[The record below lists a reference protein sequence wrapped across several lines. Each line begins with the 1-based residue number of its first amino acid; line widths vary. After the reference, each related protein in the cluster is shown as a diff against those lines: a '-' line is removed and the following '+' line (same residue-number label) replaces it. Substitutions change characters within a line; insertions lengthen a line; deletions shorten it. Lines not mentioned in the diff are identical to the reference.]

1 MAFVLQ
7 DVINE
12 IEETR
17 SLEPLKKFKK
27 ENLVKVAA
35 HYGIT
40 PAVGATKSHILN
52 LIKDHCVEND
62 IIDEVEEKP
71 IAETAEIV
79 RLKLDFEREERR
91 LAREAEKALQDA
103 QFAEAQKAR
112 EAAEAEAEKAR
123 ELRLAELKEARELR
137 ELELKAEQEKALLA
151 AEIEAKKEA
160 AAREHELKMAG
171 LGKHSP
177 SDKASVFDP
186 ARNIRLVP
194 PFQEKEV
201 DKYFA
206 HFEKVAD
213 SLNWPKESWVLLL
226 QSVLV
231 GKAQEIYGSLS
242 VEQSSNYEHVKEAIL
257 KAYELVP
264 EAYRQKFR
272 NYLKYDSKTH
282 VEFAREKENLFN
294 RWCHSKEIGQDFKK
308 LKQMVLLEEFKDKVR
323 PDIRSHLDEQKVEEL
338 EKAAIMADDYA
349 LTHKM
354 SSKSGN
360 PQQKRYHGSGNREN
374 VSRNMDDRKRQGKST
389 ENVGLVSKV
398 EPLKPISCGHCGKP
412 GHIITNCW
420 KLGGKT
426 PCEHCGRFNHKS
438 EDCRIAKNKLQKEVK
453 PTGLTSLKGLKVSP
467 FNESENSKG
476 VKVKPLIDRN
486 SFVEKNKGIKVNPL
500 HNDKSCIEDEISPNT
515 ESDYMEN
522 YKPFISKG
530 VVSLVGDENSSQKV
544 KILRDTGA
552 TQSLMLDSVLPLTE
566 KSFTGANVL
575 ISGVEMGVLEV
586 PLHEVNIKSSLI
598 NGNIVIGMR
607 PSLPVEGI
615 SLILGNDLA
624 GEKVM
629 VDPRVV
635 EKPRDDEETER
646 LAEKFP
652 GIFPASVVTRSM
664 KAKEEAIKEQGKE
677 EIGLSGTFLENI
689 DGKFEERN
697 KEKADKALMRKES
710 RNVKENIPEKQE
722 SESKSVISRQNLI
735 EEQSN
740 DKELLDLFKIALT
753 PVEAEKVS
761 VGYLIKDDILM
772 RKWSPTAC
780 DNNEKGETVYQ
791 IVVPTVYRREV
802 LELAHDL
809 PMSGH
814 LGVRKTYN
822 RVLQHFFW
830 PGLKRDVA
838 KWCRECHTCQ
848 LGGKPNQ
855 NIPQAPLHPIPV
867 FDEPFSHII
876 IDCVGPLPKTK
887 SQNEFLLTIM
897 CSSTRFPEAIPLR
910 SIKTNA
916 ILKALIKFFTI
927 FGLPKSIQ
935 SDQGTNFM
943 AHAFQQVMN
952 QLGIK
957 QYKSSAY
964 HPESQGALE
973 RFHQTLKTMIR
984 MYCTEN
990 SRDWDEGVHLLLFA
1004 VRESVQESLG
1014 FSPFELVFGHA
1025 VRGPLLLLKEKWLD
1039 EDPEKISVLKYVATF
1054 KDRLFRAGQM
1064 AKRNL
1069 QESQSKMKVWYDRKA
1084 KSRCF
1089 EPGDR
1094 VLVLFPVVGNPLQA
1108 KYSGPYKV
1116 VKKISD
1122 TNYLV
1127 KTPDRRKE
1135 TQVCHINML
1144 KAYHEKPKP
1153 ELVTLNNRLGLES
1166 LTHSKDCVGQVAE
1179 KEEDTE
1185 SEVRLGNDQQP
1196 IKLQNS
1202 QILND
1207 LDTKLSHLPSVQRKE
1222 LAEVIT
1228 QYREVFPDVPSKT
1241 NLIEHDVDVGDSAP
1255 IKQHPYRVSP
1265 MKKELLDKEVQYMLK
1280 NDIIEES
1287 QSNWSSPC
1295 ILVPKHDGG
1304 FRFCTDFRKVND
1316 KTKSDSFPIP
1326 RIADCIDQI
1335 GNAKFVS
1342 TFDMLKGYWQVPL
1355 TQRAREI
1362 SAFVTPS
1369 GLYQY
1374 KVMPFGMKNAP
1385 ATFQRMVNKLV
1396 RDIDGCEGYIDDV
1409 VIYSDNWSDHIHQ
1422 IKRFFQIMREAKL
1435 TINLMKSEFGKA
1447 TVKYLGHIVGQGQVR
1462 PLDAKIQTIAKFPI
1476 PTSRKELA
1484 RFLGMAGYYR
1494 NFCLNFSDIAA
1505 PLTNLLSK
1513 KVKFVWTDDCQMAF
1527 DKVKLLLQKSPV
1539 LKSPDYE
1546 KPFKLIIDS
1555 SDVGTGSVLVQEAS
1569 DGLDH
1574 PVSYFSKKF
1583 LKYQKNYSVVEKE
1596 TLGLVLALEHFD
1608 VYLGSTPFK
1617 IKVYTDHNP
1626 LTFLKTMK
1634 NKNQRLVRWSLALQE
1649 YNLEIQHI
1657 PGSENVVADALS
1669 RCIG

>member
-17 SLEPLKKFKK
+17 SLEPLKKLKK
-27 ENLVKVAA
+27 ENLIKVAA

-40 PAVGATKSHILN
+40 PAIGATKSHILD
-52 LIKDHCVEND
+52 LIKEHCVENN

-79 RLKLDFEREERR
+79 KLKLDFEREERR
-91 LAREAEKALQDA
+91 LAREAEKA
-103 QFAEAQKAR
+103 AR
-112 EAAEAEAEKAR
+112 EEAR

-160 AAREHELKMAG
+160 AAREHELKMAS
-171 LGKHSP
+171 LGKQSP
-177 SDKASVFDP
+177 SDKASAFDP

-338 EKAAIMADDYA
+338 EKAAVMADDYA

-360 PQQKRYHGSGNREN
+360 PQQKRFHGSGNREN
-374 VSRNMDDRKRQGKST
+374 ISRNMDDRKRQGKST

-467 FNESENSKG
+467 FNESENS
-476 VKVKPLIDRN
+476 
-486 SFVEKNKGIKVNPL
+486 E
-500 HNDKSCIEDEISPNT
+500 
-515 ESDYMEN
+515 
-522 YKPFISKG
+522 G

-566 KSFTGANVL
+566 NSFTGANVL

-586 PLHEVNIKSSLI
+586 PLHEVYIKSSLI

-624 GEKVM
+624 GERVM

-635 EKPRDDEETER
+635 EKPRDDVKTER

-664 KAKEEAIKEQGKE
+664 KAKKEAIKEQGKQ

-689 DGKFEERN
+689 DVKFEERN
-697 KEKADKALMRKES
+697 KEKADKALMRNES
-710 RNVKENIPEKQE
+710 RNVKENRKQE
-722 SESKSVISRQNLI
+722 SESRSVISRQNLI
-735 EEQSN
+735 VEQSN

-753 PVEAEKVS
+753 PVKPEKVS
-761 VGYLIKDDILM
+761 VGYLIRDNIMM
-772 RKWSPTAC
+772 RKWSTHH
-780 DNNEKGETVYQ
+780 V
-791 IVVPTVYRREV
+791 
-802 LELAHDL
+802 
-809 PMSGH
+809 
-814 LGVRKTYN
+814 
-822 RVLQHFFW
+822 
-830 PGLKRDVA
+830 
-838 KWCRECHTCQ
+838 
-848 LGGKPNQ
+848 
-855 NIPQAPLHPIPV
+855 
-867 FDEPFSHII
+867 
-876 IDCVGPLPKTK
+876 
-887 SQNEFLLTIM
+887 TI
-897 CSSTRFPEAIPLR
+897 R
-910 SIKTNA
+910 
-916 ILKALIKFFTI
+916 
-927 FGLPKSIQ
+927 
-935 SDQGTNFM
+935 
-943 AHAFQQVMN
+943 
-952 QLGIK
+952 
-957 QYKSSAY
+957 
-964 HPESQGALE
+964 
-973 RFHQTLKTMIR
+973 
-984 MYCTEN
+984 
-990 SRDWDEGVHLLLFA
+990 
-1004 VRESVQESLG
+1004 
-1014 FSPFELVFGHA
+1014 
-1025 VRGPLLLLKEKWLD
+1025 PLLLLKEKWLD

-1054 KDRLFRAGQM
+1054 KDRLFRAGQI

-1089 EPGDR
+1089 EPGDK

-1127 KTPDRRKE
+1127 KTPGRRKE
-1135 TQVCHINML
+1135 TQLCHINML

-1153 ELVTLNNRLGLES
+1153 ELVILNNRLGLES
-1166 LTHSKDCVGQVAE
+1166 PTHSKDCVGQVAE

-1185 SEVRLGNDQQP
+1185 SEIRLGNDRQP

-1207 LDTKLSHLPSVQRKE
+1207 LGTKLSHLPLVQRKK

-1409 VIYSDNWSDHIHQ
+1409 VIFSDNWSDHIRQ
-1422 IKRFFQIMREAKL
+1422 IERFFQIMREAKL

-1462 PLDAKIQTIAKFPI
+1462 PLDAKIQTIVKYPI

-1494 NFCLNFSDIAA
+1494 NFCLNFSEIAA

-1513 KVKFVWTDDCQMAF
+1513 KVKFVWTDDCQLAF

-1555 SDVGTGSVLVQEAS
+1555 CDVGTGSVLVQEAS

>member
-7 DVINE
+7 DIINE

-17 SLEPLKKFKK
+17 SLESLKKFKK
-27 ENLVKVAA
+27 ENLVKVAV

-52 LIKDHCVEND
+52 LIKDHCVEHD

-112 EAAEAEAEKAR
+112 EAAEAEAKRAREAAEAEAEKAR

-137 ELELKAEQEKALLA
+137 ELELKAEAD
-151 AEIEAKKEA
+151 KEA
-160 AAREHELKMAG
+160 ATREHELKMAS

-374 VSRNMDDRKRQGKST
+374 ISRNMDDRKRQGKST

-412 GHIITNCW
+412 GHIISNCW

-486 SFVEKNKGIKVNPL
+486 HFVEKNKGIKVNPL

-522 YKPFISKG
+522 YKPFISEG

-566 KSFTGANVL
+566 NSFTGANVL

-598 NGNIVIGMR
+598 NGKIVIGTR

-624 GEKVM
+624 GERVM

-635 EKPRDDEETER
+635 EKPRVNEKTER

-664 KAKEEAIKEQGKE
+664 KAKKEAIKEQGKE
-677 EIGLSGTFLENI
+677 EIDLSGTFLENN

-697 KEKADKALMRKES
+697 KEKADKALMRNES

-735 EEQSN
+735 VEQSK

-761 VGYLIKDDILM
+761 VGYLIKENILM
-772 RKWSPTAC
+772 RKWS
-780 DNNEKGETVYQ
+780 
-791 IVVPTVYRREV
+791 
-802 LELAHDL
+802 
-809 PMSGH
+809 
-814 LGVRKTYN
+814 
-822 RVLQHFFW
+822 
-830 PGLKRDVA
+830 
-838 KWCRECHTCQ
+838 
-848 LGGKPNQ
+848 
-855 NIPQAPLHPIPV
+855 
-867 FDEPFSHII
+867 SH
-876 IDCVGPLPKTK
+876 CV
-887 SQNEFLLTIM
+887 TI
-897 CSSTRFPEAIPLR
+897 
-910 SIKTNA
+910 
-916 ILKALIKFFTI
+916 
-927 FGLPKSIQ
+927 
-935 SDQGTNFM
+935 
-943 AHAFQQVMN
+943 
-952 QLGIK
+952 
-957 QYKSSAY
+957 
-964 HPESQGALE
+964 
-973 RFHQTLKTMIR
+973 
-984 MYCTEN
+984 
-990 SRDWDEGVHLLLFA
+990 
-1004 VRESVQESLG
+1004 
-1014 FSPFELVFGHA
+1014 
-1025 VRGPLLLLKEKWLD
+1025 GPLLLLKEKWLD

-1054 KDRLFRAGQM
+1054 KDRLFRAGKM

-1127 KTPDRRKE
+1127 KTPGRRKE

-1166 LTHSKDCVGQVAE
+1166 PTHSKDCVGQVAE

-1185 SEVRLGNDQQP
+1185 SEVRLENDQQP

-1207 LDTKLSHLPSVQRKE
+1207 LGTKLSHLPSVQRKE

-1228 QYREVFPDVPSKT
+1228 QYREVFPNVPSKT
-1241 NLIEHDVDVGDSAP
+1241 NVIEHDVDVGDSAP

-1265 MKKELLDKEVQYMLK
+1265 MKKELLDKEVQYMLE

-1355 TQRAREI
+1355 TQRACEI

-1396 RDIDGCEGYIDDV
+1396 RNIDGCEGYIDDV
-1409 VIYSDNWSDHIHQ
+1409 VIFSDNWSDHIRQ

-1462 PLDAKIQTIAKFPI
+1462 PLDAKIQTIVKFPI

-1494 NFCLNFSDIAA
+1494 SFCLNFSDIAA

-1527 DKVKLLLQKSPV
+1527 DKVKLLLQKFPV

>member
-1 MAFVLQ
+1 M
-7 DVINE
+7 
-12 IEETR
+12 
-17 SLEPLKKFKK
+17 
-27 ENLVKVAA
+27 
-35 HYGIT
+35 
-40 PAVGATKSHILN
+40 
-52 LIKDHCVEND
+52 
-62 IIDEVEEKP
+62 
-71 IAETAEIV
+71 
-79 RLKLDFEREERR
+79 
-91 LAREAEKALQDA
+91 
-103 QFAEAQKAR
+103 
-112 EAAEAEAEKAR
+112 
-123 ELRLAELKEARELR
+123 
-137 ELELKAEQEKALLA
+137 
-151 AEIEAKKEA
+151 
-160 AAREHELKMAG
+160 
-171 LGKHSP
+171 
-177 SDKASVFDP
+177 
-186 ARNIRLVP
+186 
-194 PFQEKEV
+194 
-201 DKYFA
+201 
-206 HFEKVAD
+206 
-213 SLNWPKESWVLLL
+213 
-226 QSVLV
+226 V

-374 VSRNMDDRKRQGKST
+374 ISRNMDDRKRQGKST

-500 HNDKSCIEDEISPNT
+500 HNDKSCIEDEISPST

-522 YKPFISKG
+522 YKPFISEG

-566 KSFTGANVL
+566 NSFTGANVL
-575 ISGVEMGVLEV
+575 ISGVEMGILEV

-635 EKPRDDEETER
+635 EKPRDDENTER

-652 GIFPASVVTRSM
+652 GIFPASVATRSM
-664 KAKEEAIKEQGKE
+664 KAKKEGIKEQGKE

-689 DGKFEERN
+689 DVKFEERN
-697 KEKADKALMRKES
+697 SEKAEKALMRNES

-735 EEQSN
+735 VEQSK

-753 PVEAEKVS
+753 PVETKKFS
-761 VGYLIKDDILM
+761 VGYLIKDNILM
-772 RKWSPTAC
+772 RKWSS
-780 DNNEKGETVYQ
+780 
-791 IVVPTVYRREV
+791 
-802 LELAHDL
+802 H
-809 PMSGH
+809 
-814 LGVRKTYN
+814 
-822 RVLQHFFW
+822 RV
-830 PGLKRDVA
+830 
-838 KWCRECHTCQ
+838 
-848 LGGKPNQ
+848 
-855 NIPQAPLHPIPV
+855 
-867 FDEPFSHII
+867 
-876 IDCVGPLPKTK
+876 
-887 SQNEFLLTIM
+887 TI
-897 CSSTRFPEAIPLR
+897 
-910 SIKTNA
+910 
-916 ILKALIKFFTI
+916 
-927 FGLPKSIQ
+927 
-935 SDQGTNFM
+935 
-943 AHAFQQVMN
+943 
-952 QLGIK
+952 
-957 QYKSSAY
+957 
-964 HPESQGALE
+964 
-973 RFHQTLKTMIR
+973 
-984 MYCTEN
+984 
-990 SRDWDEGVHLLLFA
+990 
-1004 VRESVQESLG
+1004 
-1014 FSPFELVFGHA
+1014 
-1025 VRGPLLLLKEKWLD
+1025 GPLLLLKEKWLD
-1039 EDPEKISVLKYVATF
+1039 EDPEKISVLKYVVTF
-1054 KDRLFRAGQM
+1054 KDRFFRAGQM

-1094 VLVLFPVVGNPLQA
+1094 VLVLFPVIGNPLQA

-1127 KTPDRRKE
+1127 KTPGRRKE

-1166 LTHSKDCVGQVAE
+1166 PTHSKDCVGQVAE

-1207 LDTKLSHLPSVQRKE
+1207 LGTKLSHLPSVQG
-1222 LAEVIT
+1222 
-1228 QYREVFPDVPSKT
+1228 S
-1241 NLIEHDVDVGDSAP
+1241 
-1255 IKQHPYRVSP
+1255 
-1265 MKKELLDKEVQYMLK
+1265 
-1280 NDIIEES
+1280 
-1287 QSNWSSPC
+1287 
-1295 ILVPKHDGG
+1295 
-1304 FRFCTDFRKVND
+1304 
-1316 KTKSDSFPIP
+1316 
-1326 RIADCIDQI
+1326 
-1335 GNAKFVS
+1335 
-1342 TFDMLKGYWQVPL
+1342 
-1355 TQRAREI
+1355 I
-1362 SAFVTPS
+1362 S
-1369 GLYQY
+1369 
-1374 KVMPFGMKNAP
+1374 
-1385 ATFQRMVNKLV
+1385 
-1396 RDIDGCEGYIDDV
+1396 
-1409 VIYSDNWSDHIHQ
+1409 
-1422 IKRFFQIMREAKL
+1422 
-1435 TINLMKSEFGKA
+1435 
-1447 TVKYLGHIVGQGQVR
+1447 
-1462 PLDAKIQTIAKFPI
+1462 
-1476 PTSRKELA
+1476 
-1484 RFLGMAGYYR
+1484 
-1494 NFCLNFSDIAA
+1494 
-1505 PLTNLLSK
+1505 
-1513 KVKFVWTDDCQMAF
+1513 
-1527 DKVKLLLQKSPV
+1527 
-1539 LKSPDYE
+1539 
-1546 KPFKLIIDS
+1546 
-1555 SDVGTGSVLVQEAS
+1555 
-1569 DGLDH
+1569 
-1574 PVSYFSKKF
+1574 
-1583 LKYQKNYSVVEKE
+1583 
-1596 TLGLVLALEHFD
+1596 
-1608 VYLGSTPFK
+1608 
-1617 IKVYTDHNP
+1617 
-1626 LTFLKTMK
+1626 
-1634 NKNQRLVRWSLALQE
+1634 
-1649 YNLEIQHI
+1649 
-1657 PGSENVVADALS
+1657 
-1669 RCIG
+1669 

>member
-17 SLEPLKKFKK
+17 SLEPLKKLKK
-27 ENLVKVAA
+27 ENLLKVAA

-52 LIKDHCVEND
+52 LIKDHCVKND

-71 IAETAEIV
+71 IVETVEV
-79 RLKLDFEREERR
+79 VKLKLEFQREERRLEREERR
-91 LAREAEKALQDA
+91 LERE
-103 QFAEAQKAR
+103 EAQKAR
-112 EAAEAEAEKAR
+112 DAEKAAREEAR

-137 ELELKAEQEKALLA
+137 ELELKAEREKRDLEIKAEQEKALLE
-151 AEIEAKKEA
+151 AEKEA

-231 GKAQEIYGSLS
+231 DKAQEIYGSLS

-338 EKAAIMADDYA
+338 EKAAVMADDYA

-360 PQQKRYHGSGNREN
+360 PQKRFHGSGNREN
-374 VSRNMDDRKRQGKST
+374 ISRNMDDRKRQGKST

-467 FNESENSKG
+467 FNESENQKG

-486 SFVEKNKGIKVNPL
+486 HFVEKNKGIKVNPL
-500 HNDKSCIEDEISPNT
+500 HNDKSCIEDKISPNT

-522 YKPFISKG
+522 YKPFISEG

-566 KSFTGANVL
+566 NSFTGANVL

-615 SLILGNDLA
+615 SLILGNDLV
-624 GEKVM
+624 GERVM

-635 EKPRDDEETER
+635 DKPRDDERTER
-646 LAEKFP
+646 LAKKFP

-664 KAKEEAIKEQGKE
+664 KAKKEVIKEQGKE

-697 KEKADKALMRKES
+697 KEKADKALMRNES

-735 EEQSN
+735 VEQSK

-791 IVVPTVYRREV
+791 IVVPTVHRREV

-809 PMSGH
+809 PVSGH

-838 KWCRECHTCQ
+838 KWCKECHTCQ

-855 NIPQAPLHPIPV
+855 NIPQAPLHPIPA

-887 SQNEFLLTIM
+887 SQNEYLLTIM

-910 SIKTNA
+910 SIKTNT
-916 ILKALIKFFTI
+916 ILRALIKFFTL

-973 RFHQTLKTMIR
+973 RFHQTLKTMIK
-984 MYCTEN
+984 MYCIEN
-990 SRDWDEGVHLLLFA
+990 SKDWDEGVHLLLFA

-1054 KDRLFRAGQM
+1054 KDRLFRAGQI

-1069 QESQSKMKVWYDRKA
+1069 QESQSKIKVWYDRKA

-1089 EPGDR
+1089 KPGDR

-1127 KTPDRRKE
+1127 KTPGRRKE

-1166 LTHSKDCVGQVAE
+1166 PTHSKDCVG
-1179 KEEDTE
+1179 
-1185 SEVRLGNDQQP
+1185 
-1196 IKLQNS
+1196 
-1202 QILND
+1202 
-1207 LDTKLSHLPSVQRKE
+1207 
-1222 LAEVIT
+1222 
-1228 QYREVFPDVPSKT
+1228 
-1241 NLIEHDVDVGDSAP
+1241 
-1255 IKQHPYRVSP
+1255 
-1265 MKKELLDKEVQYMLK
+1265 
-1280 NDIIEES
+1280 
-1287 QSNWSSPC
+1287 
-1295 ILVPKHDGG
+1295 
-1304 FRFCTDFRKVND
+1304 
-1316 KTKSDSFPIP
+1316 
-1326 RIADCIDQI
+1326 
-1335 GNAKFVS
+1335 
-1342 TFDMLKGYWQVPL
+1342 
-1355 TQRAREI
+1355 
-1362 SAFVTPS
+1362 
-1369 GLYQY
+1369 
-1374 KVMPFGMKNAP
+1374 
-1385 ATFQRMVNKLV
+1385 
-1396 RDIDGCEGYIDDV
+1396 
-1409 VIYSDNWSDHIHQ
+1409 
-1422 IKRFFQIMREAKL
+1422 
-1435 TINLMKSEFGKA
+1435 
-1447 TVKYLGHIVGQGQVR
+1447 
-1462 PLDAKIQTIAKFPI
+1462 
-1476 PTSRKELA
+1476 
-1484 RFLGMAGYYR
+1484 
-1494 NFCLNFSDIAA
+1494 
-1505 PLTNLLSK
+1505 
-1513 KVKFVWTDDCQMAF
+1513 
-1527 DKVKLLLQKSPV
+1527 
-1539 LKSPDYE
+1539 
-1546 KPFKLIIDS
+1546 
-1555 SDVGTGSVLVQEAS
+1555 
-1569 DGLDH
+1569 
-1574 PVSYFSKKF
+1574 
-1583 LKYQKNYSVVEKE
+1583 
-1596 TLGLVLALEHFD
+1596 
-1608 VYLGSTPFK
+1608 
-1617 IKVYTDHNP
+1617 
-1626 LTFLKTMK
+1626 
-1634 NKNQRLVRWSLALQE
+1634 
-1649 YNLEIQHI
+1649 
-1657 PGSENVVADALS
+1657 
-1669 RCIG
+1669 

>member
-17 SLEPLKKFKK
+17 SLEPLKKLKK
-27 ENLVKVAA
+27 ENLIKVAA

-40 PAVGATKSHILN
+40 PAIGATKSHILD
-52 LIKDHCVEND
+52 LIKDHCVENN

-71 IAETAEIV
+71 IVETAEIV

-91 LAREAEKALQDA
+91 LAREQAQRAREAAE
-103 QFAEAQKAR
+103 AEAQKAR
-112 EAAEAEAEKAR
+112 EAAR
-123 ELRLAELKEARELR
+123 ELRLAELKEARDLR
-137 ELELKAEQEKALLA
+137 ELELKAEREKRDLKAEQEKALLE
-151 AEIEAKKEA
+151 AEKEA
-160 AAREHELKMAG
+160 AAREHELKMAS
-171 LGKHSP
+171 LGKHPP

-360 PQQKRYHGSGNREN
+360 PRQKRYHGSGNREN

-426 PCEHCGRFNHKS
+426 PCEHCGGFNHKS

-522 YKPFISKG
+522 YKPFISEG
-530 VVSLVGDENSSQKV
+530 VVSLVEDENSSQKV

-566 KSFTGANVL
+566 NSFTGANVL

-586 PLHEVNIKSSLI
+586 PLHEVNIKSSLV
-598 NGNIVIGMR
+598 NGNIVIGTR

-624 GEKVM
+624 GERVM

-664 KAKEEAIKEQGKE
+664 KAKKEVIKEQGKE
-677 EIGLSGTFLENI
+677 EIGLSGTFFENI
-689 DGKFEERN
+689 DVKFEERN
-697 KEKADKALMRKES
+697 KEKADKALMRNES

-753 PVEAEKVS
+753 PLEAEKVS
-761 VGYLIKDDILM
+761 VGYLIKDNILM
-772 RKWSPTAC
+772 KKWSS
-780 DNNEKGETVYQ
+780 
-791 IVVPTVYRREV
+791 
-802 LELAHDL
+802 H
-809 PMSGH
+809 
-814 LGVRKTYN
+814 
-822 RVLQHFFW
+822 RV
-830 PGLKRDVA
+830 
-838 KWCRECHTCQ
+838 T
-848 LGGKPNQ
+848 
-855 NIPQAPLHPIPV
+855 I
-867 FDEPFSHII
+867 
-876 IDCVGPLPKTK
+876 GP
-887 SQNEFLLTIM
+887 
-897 CSSTRFPEAIPLR
+897 
-910 SIKTNA
+910 
-916 ILKALIKFFTI
+916 
-927 FGLPKSIQ
+927 
-935 SDQGTNFM
+935 
-943 AHAFQQVMN
+943 
-952 QLGIK
+952 
-957 QYKSSAY
+957 
-964 HPESQGALE
+964 
-973 RFHQTLKTMIR
+973 
-984 MYCTEN
+984 
-990 SRDWDEGVHLLLFA
+990 
-1004 VRESVQESLG
+1004 
-1014 FSPFELVFGHA
+1014 
-1025 VRGPLLLLKEKWLD
+1025 PLLLLKEKWLD

-1069 QESQSKMKVWYDRKA
+1069 QESQSRMKVWYDRKA

-1166 LTHSKDCVGQVAE
+1166 PTHSKDCVGQVAE

-1207 LDTKLSHLPSVQRKE
+1207 LGTKLSHLPLVQRKE

-1409 VIYSDNWSDHIHQ
+1409 VIFSDNWSDHIRQ

-1462 PLDAKIQTIAKFPI
+1462 PLDAKIQTIVKYPI

-1505 PLTNLLSK
+1505 PLTNL
-1513 KVKFVWTDDCQMAF
+1513 
-1527 DKVKLLLQKSPV
+1527 
-1539 LKSPDYE
+1539 
-1546 KPFKLIIDS
+1546 
-1555 SDVGTGSVLVQEAS
+1555 
-1569 DGLDH
+1569 
-1574 PVSYFSKKF
+1574 
-1583 LKYQKNYSVVEKE
+1583 
-1596 TLGLVLALEHFD
+1596 
-1608 VYLGSTPFK
+1608 
-1617 IKVYTDHNP
+1617 
-1626 LTFLKTMK
+1626 
-1634 NKNQRLVRWSLALQE
+1634 
-1649 YNLEIQHI
+1649 
-1657 PGSENVVADALS
+1657 
-1669 RCIG
+1669 

>member
-17 SLEPLKKFKK
+17 SLEPLKKLKK

-35 HYGIT
+35 HYRIT
-40 PAVGATKSHILN
+40 PAIGATKSHILN
-52 LIKDHCVEND
+52 LIKDHCVEHD

-103 QFAEAQKAR
+103 QFAEAQKAREAAEAEAKRAREAVEAEAKRAR

-160 AAREHELKMAG
+160 AAREHELKMAS
-171 LGKHSP
+171 LGKQSP

-374 VSRNMDDRKRQGKST
+374 ISRNMDDRKRQGKST

-486 SFVEKNKGIKVNPL
+486 DFVEKNKGIKVNPL

-522 YKPFISKG
+522 YKPFISEG

-566 KSFTGANVL
+566 NSFTGANVL

-615 SLILGNDLA
+615 SVILGNDLA

-635 EKPRDDEETER
+635 EKPRDDEKTER

-664 KAKEEAIKEQGKE
+664 KAKKEAIKEQGKE

-689 DGKFEERN
+689 DVKFEERN
-697 KEKADKALMRKES
+697 KEKADKALMRNES

-735 EEQSN
+735 VEQSK

-761 VGYLIKDDILM
+761 VGYLIKDNILM
-772 RKWSPTAC
+772 RKWSS
-780 DNNEKGETVYQ
+780 
-791 IVVPTVYRREV
+791 
-802 LELAHDL
+802 H
-809 PMSGH
+809 
-814 LGVRKTYN
+814 
-822 RVLQHFFW
+822 RV
-830 PGLKRDVA
+830 
-838 KWCRECHTCQ
+838 
-848 LGGKPNQ
+848 
-855 NIPQAPLHPIPV
+855 
-867 FDEPFSHII
+867 
-876 IDCVGPLPKTK
+876 
-887 SQNEFLLTIM
+887 TI
-897 CSSTRFPEAIPLR
+897 
-910 SIKTNA
+910 
-916 ILKALIKFFTI
+916 
-927 FGLPKSIQ
+927 
-935 SDQGTNFM
+935 
-943 AHAFQQVMN
+943 
-952 QLGIK
+952 
-957 QYKSSAY
+957 
-964 HPESQGALE
+964 
-973 RFHQTLKTMIR
+973 
-984 MYCTEN
+984 
-990 SRDWDEGVHLLLFA
+990 
-1004 VRESVQESLG
+1004 
-1014 FSPFELVFGHA
+1014 
-1025 VRGPLLLLKEKWLD
+1025 GPLLLLKEKWLD

-1127 KTPDRRKE
+1127 KTPGRRKE

-1166 LTHSKDCVGQVAE
+1166 PTHSKDCVGQVAE

-1207 LDTKLSHLPSVQRKE
+1207 LGTKLSHLPLVQRKE

-1409 VIYSDNWSDHIHQ
+1409 VIFSDNWSDHICQ
-1422 IKRFFQIMREAKL
+1422 IERFFQIMREAKL

-1462 PLDAKIQTIAKFPI
+1462 PLDAKIQTIVKYPI

-1513 KVKFVWTDDCQMAF
+1513 KVKFVWTDDCQLAF